1 MTEFFHNRFG
11 KGEVEAFSDP
21 KEYNQKYVDQAGFTT
36 ETIKTYTPNPTAC
49 ENPSLQTFA
58 TDCPKEYAYNADKYD
73 KLTIKNDTTNGSFG
87 DGKDKHS
94 EIIISNINLGI
105 GIAIML
111 SYIYS
116 MT

>member
-21 KEYNQKYVDQAGFTT
+21 KEYNQKYVDQANLTAA
-36 ETIKTYTPNPTAC
+36 ELQTYVPNSTAC
-49 ENPSLQTFA
+49 PTSSLDTSVC
-58 TDCPKEYAYNADKYD
+58 TKEYAYNAYKYD
-73 KLTIKNDTTNGSFG
+73 KLTVKNDTTNGSFG

-105 GIAIML
+105 GIAIMM

>member
-21 KEYNQKYVDQAGFTT
+21 KEYNQKYVDQAIAANFDAT
-36 ETIKTYTPNPTAC
+36 TYTPNSTAC
-49 ENPSLQTFA
+49 ASSGFVTS
-58 TDCPKEYAYNADKYD
+58 DCTKEYAYNAYKYD
-73 KLTIKNDTTNGSFG
+73 KLTVKNDTTNGSFG

-105 GIAIML
+105 GIAIMM